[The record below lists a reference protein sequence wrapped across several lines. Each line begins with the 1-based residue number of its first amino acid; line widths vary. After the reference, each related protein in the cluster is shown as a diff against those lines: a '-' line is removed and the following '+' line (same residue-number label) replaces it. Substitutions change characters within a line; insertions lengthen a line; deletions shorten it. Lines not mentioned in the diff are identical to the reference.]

1 MRSENI
7 QKSVIY
13 RFRHLFVFALLIAL
27 ATTLI
32 TYKFWILPNGLS
44 AAEMASLTQSGH
56 FSPALLLSNFSEHL
70 DWIVDLPWTIMQW
83 LSLQV
88 FGISTFALR
97 LPAVFLG
104 ILSAVGF
111 ILVLRKWF
119 MTNVAMATAMLAIT
133 SPIFISIAR
142 SGSSSIMTVFLSVV
156 ALYAATVILYSNSDK
171 VGLKSLLAKVSASI
185 AMALLLYSPG
195 GIYLAAVF
203 VFAGLLHPKVRLLF
217 VRTKIWKI
225 LVGIF
230 LGIAILAPLIIGIM
244 VQIISGDFD
253 ITREVF
259 ALGGAMSIDNSK
271 LFIASI
277 TGLWSGAIYGFV
289 TPLATSVMMAL
300 ALIGLVRTCADFFS
314 ARSYLV
320 LPMLLAAV
328 LLSISNPQLLHVM
341 VVPLILLTGTGIEVL
356 LDHWLGLFP
365 RNPYARLVG
374 AIPITILILSASCAA
389 VSRYVNVVYY
399 NTAAV
404 YSYNQEFQATVDA
417 LQNTDGKVN
426 VVVADQQ
433 INLYST
439 LQNASSDISVSSEF
453 SDDATDIVVNSAKLD
468 TTEIPQ
474 KIVTTFLSKESVL
487 LRIY

>member
-185 AMALLLYSPG
+185 AMALLG
-195 GIYLAAVF
+195 RCFCFRWFAAPESS
-203 VFAGLLHPKVRLLF
+203 FAIRSHKDLENSSWNFSRDSD
-217 VRTKIWKI
+217 
-225 LVGIF
+225 
-230 LGIAILAPLIIGIM
+230 
-244 VQIISGDFD
+244 SGTFD
-253 ITREVF
+253 YRHY
-259 ALGGAMSIDNSK
+259 GAN
-271 LFIASI
+271 
-277 TGLWSGAIYGFV
+277 
-289 TPLATSVMMAL
+289 
-300 ALIGLVRTCADFFS
+300 
-314 ARSYLV
+314 
-320 LPMLLAAV
+320 
-328 LLSISNPQLLHVM
+328 N
-341 VVPLILLTGTGIEVL
+341 
-356 LDHWLGLFP
+356 
-365 RNPYARLVG
+365 
-374 AIPITILILSASCAA
+374 
-389 VSRYVNVVYY
+389 
-399 NTAAV
+399 
-404 YSYNQEFQATVDA
+404 
-417 LQNTDGKVN
+417 
-426 VVVADQQ
+426 
-433 INLYST
+433 
-439 LQNASSDISVSSEF
+439 
-453 SDDATDIVVNSAKLD
+453 
-468 TTEIPQ
+468 
-474 KIVTTFLSKESVL
+474 
-487 LRIY
+487 